1 MTPNEARM
9 TGQRS
14 IYFLATVLLA
24 APSLSAQQAADTAD
38 IHPTLR
44 AFYFNLAHRDWEAI
58 ASQVLSA
65 KIVAHRP
72 APAAMV
78 AAEAT
83 PRDGAAIV
91 CAPEAPPA
99 GAEIRLD
106 GVWAEVTVPRC
117 AGAARGA
124 DELRLIRFEDRW
136 RIVYIDLFDE
146 QARVA
151 AATR

>member
-1 MTPNEARM
+1 M
-9 TGQRS
+9 
-14 IYFLATVLLA
+14 YFLAMVLLA
-24 APSLSAQQAADTAD
+24 APSLSAQQAAEDTAE
-38 IHPTLR
+38 IHQTLR

-78 AAEAT
+78 AAAAT
-83 PRDGAAIV
+83 PRDGTAIV
-91 CAPEAPPA
+91 CVPEAPPA
-99 GAEIRLD
+99 GVEIRFA
-106 GVWAEVTVPRC
+106 GAWAEVTVPRC

-124 DELRLIRFEDRW
+124 DELRLIRFEGRW

-146 QARVA
+146 QASVA